1 MFQISRFAA
10 TFSNTGVILG
20 LGFFCASLTPSLLPR
35 VFTMQG
41 VLSGVAFATGYGIGK
56 VLYWLYRYMELKDI
70 PENSA
75 RIVNRVLISSLL
87 AVTVFTL
94 SRTLVWQNSVRIQM
108 EMEAINYVYPL
119 AVLPVAVLT
128 ALAVILLMRLL
139 LHAGKKAVA
148 LVNRYMP
155 RRISIVIG
163 SIAFM
168 LLVSSFVDKI
178 ILKAAL
184 HVMDKSFAATNRLLD
199 EAYEP
204 PRDSLASGGSGS
216 LIFWED
222 IGRNGKRFVADGPK
236 QADIASVTGRNA
248 RPPIRVYAGFD
259 TEETLQERARI
270 ALAELKRV
278 DGFERSILIIAT
290 ATGTGW
296 LDPSAVDTVEFIHA
310 GDTAIVALQYSY
322 LPSWLTLM
330 IEPELAKEAAAALFR
345 EVYNHWTT
353 LPKNK
358 RPRLYL
364 YGLSLGALGSESST
378 QIISLIA
385 DPIDGA
391 LWAGPPF
398 PSTIW
403 KRLTALREPGSP
415 QWRPLF
421 GDNSMIRFMTQDGF
435 PEQAT
440 AAEWSSLRIIYLQ
453 HASDPMTWF
462 SPDLAFKMPDW
473 LGRNRGRDVSPYF
486 RWFPVVSSF
495 QVAFDILAATRVQ
508 IGYGHNFAPD
518 SYIDAWIEVTQPRNW
533 REMDTENLKTHFI
546 DFNPNPM

>member
-1 MFQISRFAA
+1 MHMFQISRFAA

-216 LIFWED
+216 LIFGRISVEMENALLPTD
-222 IGRNGKRFVADGPK
+222 PSRRTSPRSPGEMPGRPSGSMRDSTPGRPYRNGPGLHWRSSNAWTD
-236 QADIASVTGRNA
+236 SSGR
-248 RPPIRVYAGFD
+248 
-259 TEETLQERARI
+259 
-270 ALAELKRV
+270 
-278 DGFERSILIIAT
+278 S
-290 ATGTGW
+290 
-296 LDPSAVDTVEFIHA
+296 
-310 GDTAIVALQYSY
+310 
-322 LPSWLTLM
+322 
-330 IEPELAKEAAAALFR
+330 
-345 EVYNHWTT
+345 
-353 LPKNK
+353 
-358 RPRLYL
+358 
-364 YGLSLGALGSESST
+364 
-378 QIISLIA
+378 
-385 DPIDGA
+385 
-391 LWAGPPF
+391 
-398 PSTIW
+398 
-403 KRLTALREPGSP
+403 
-415 QWRPLF
+415 
-421 GDNSMIRFMTQDGF
+421 
-435 PEQAT
+435 
-440 AAEWSSLRIIYLQ
+440 
-453 HASDPMTWF
+453 
-462 SPDLAFKMPDW
+462 
-473 LGRNRGRDVSPYF
+473 
-486 RWFPVVSSF
+486 
-495 QVAFDILAATRVQ
+495 
-508 IGYGHNFAPD
+508 
-518 SYIDAWIEVTQPRNW
+518 
-533 REMDTENLKTHFI
+533 
-546 DFNPNPM
+546 